1 MAKKQMKVTLVRS
14 MFGTGARHQA
24 CVRGLGLRR
33 LHQSV
38 LVEDSEAT
46 RGMVRKVSYMVKCE
60 EVA

>member
-14 MFGTGARHQA
+14 LFGTGARHQA

-33 LHQSV
+33 LHHSV
-38 LVEDSEAT
+38 LVEDSAAT
-46 RGMVRKVSYMVKCE
+46 RGMLRKVAYMVKCE

>member
-33 LHQSV
+33 MHHSV
-38 LVEDSEAT
+38 LVEDSAAT
-46 RGMVRKVSYMVKCE
+46 RGMVRKVAYMVKCE

>member
-24 CVRGLGLRR
+24 CVRALGLRR
-33 LHQSV
+33 LHHSV
-38 LVEDSEAT
+38 LVEDSAAT
-46 RGMVRKVSYMVKCE
+46 RGMLRKVAYMVKCE